1 MKRKYPYHDDGEKN
15 QIKEAL
21 SQECS
26 SLSPSPGIKERIDER
41 IRESQEETESM
52 KHLSVK
58 KVVIGVAAAC
68 LLLSGGAYAAGHA
81 TGLVSHSSLTGQYES
96 YDGDMDKAEKK
107 LGFNVLTVEGFDNG
121 YGFRSMEVR
130 DVQGID
136 DQRNEVYTYKDMTV
150 YYEKAGCRDIYLDMC
165 RPVEEE
171 QRAKTA
177 DATKVCGDTTL
188 YYDEYTYKFVPADYQ
203 KTPED
208 EANEQRDDYYISVGS
223 DQVEIKVSQNVT
235 WEIDGTH
242 YNLAGFDTGLS
253 ADELLSMAEEI
264 IQNGQ

>member
-1 MKRKYPYHDDGEKN
+1 MKKRCPYDDALIKN
-15 QIKEAL
+15 QIKDAL

-26 SLSPSPGIKERIDER
+26 SLSPSHGMKDRIDEQ
-41 IRESQEETESM
+41 IRRSQEETGQM
-52 KHLSVK
+52 KHLSIK

-68 LLLSGGAYAAGHA
+68 LLIPGGAYAAGHA
-81 TGLVSHSSLTGQYES
+81 DYLIGHSCIGGQSKNYS
-96 YDGDMDKAEKK
+96 GDMEKMETK
-107 LGFNVLTVEGFDNG
+107 LGYPVLTVESFDNG
-121 YGFRSMEVR
+121 YCFKEMEVMDTEGR
-130 DVQGID
+130 D

-208 EANEQRDDYYISVGS
+208 EANEQRNDYFISAGS
-223 DQVEIKVSQNVT
+223 DEVEIHVSQGVT
-235 WEIDGTH
+235 WKLDGTS

-253 ADELLSMAEEI
+253 ADEMLAMAEEI
-264 IQNGQ
+264 IRNGQ

>member
-1 MKRKYPYHDDGEKN
+1 MKKNYPYDDAMEKN
-15 QIKEAL
+15 QIKDAL

-26 SLSPSPGIKERIDER
+26 SLSPSPGIKDRIDER
-41 IRESQEETESM
+41 IRESQEETGSM

-68 LLLSGGAYAAGHA
+68 LLVSGGAYAAGHA
-81 TGLVSHSSLTGQYES
+81 TALVSHSSLNGQYKS
-96 YDGDMDKAEKK
+96 YDGDMAKAENK
-107 LGFNVLTVEGFDNG
+107 LGYNVLTVEGFENG
-121 YGFRSMEVR
+121 YGFKSMEVM
-130 DVQGID
+130 DVQGLD
-136 DQRNEVYTYKDMTV
+136 DKSNKVYTYKDMTV
-150 YYEKAGCRDIYLDMC
+150 YYEKAGCEGIYLDMC
-165 RPVEEE
+165 RPVEDAPRE
-171 QRAKTA
+171 KSPN
-177 DATKVCGDTTL
+177 ATKVCGDTTL
-188 YYDEYTYKFVPADYQ
+188 YYDEYTYKFVPVDYQ
-203 KTPED
+203 MTPED

>member
-107 LGFNVLTVEGFDNG
+107 LGFNVLTV
-121 YGFRSMEVR
+121 
-130 DVQGID
+130 QGID
-136 DQRNEVYTYKDMTV
+136 DQRNEVYTYKAMTV

-208 EANEQRDDYYISVGS
+208 EANEQRNDYFISAGS
-223 DQVEIKVSQNVT
+223 DEVEIHVSQGVT
-235 WEIDGTH
+235 WKLDGTS

-253 ADELLSMAEEI
+253 ADEMLAMAEEI
-264 IQNGQ
+264 IRNGQ